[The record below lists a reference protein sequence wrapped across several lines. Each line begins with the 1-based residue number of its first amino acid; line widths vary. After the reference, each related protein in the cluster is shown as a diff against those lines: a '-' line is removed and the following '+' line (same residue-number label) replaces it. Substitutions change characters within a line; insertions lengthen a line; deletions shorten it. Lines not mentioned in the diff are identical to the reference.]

1 MQGQVYRDPQPQQAP
16 PRTQP
21 APPQPMVQN
30 RSALSPPGSNPGSHQ
45 NHTYDPHYVAP
56 SSAVTYPLNFPVL
69 SNGAGRLD
77 YYENVKGNLLK
88 EYLFKEGERL
98 ASQTGM
104 TAKQYAEFRLQE
116 EAVRKQAALQNVPT
130 LELMKIQKDSH
141 FVGNSRISK
150 QGFCGTSFKAIDF
163 DLYVDATGDLCMK
176 PLRGEGKTET
186 FKGRFKDLKVSELDA
201 ILKYQQSPEGRQKI
215 GNKQE
220 ELVVPPPGSKP
231 QYVLGFSLNESKS
244 GKEAGRNYFFFRDD
258 LEVEKFRNTILS
270 YSKIGQRFLDDPDK
284 TSGSAVF
291 LKKII
296 ERRRVLLSESILHA
310 MDRRGAD
317 WEANKKK
324 KMSRDQMTI
333 FLRRAAIKGHIKRE
347 LKENLSDD
355 QKKKE
360 ILMRLLKNMSSKS
373 DDGRKKYAITKWQ
386 QVVMDT
392 RDLSANIIVTPR
404 KYYNLFPDTENRNDL
419 NTLNIDEL
427 HLAISTTQHSQEDI
441 IGHDFT
447 FKASID
453 ILPVPS
459 NSGLLCTEFKIIS
472 HMGSLDLSEMV
483 GMYIIAYIQNK
494 EDRTITAIGNYR
506 ITAKMPYLVIIEM
519 KNANKRHQE
528 NLEAFVVGSVVLRRE
543 GQPTPMPTE
552 HAFSSLLNPKNF
564 GFMRK
569 FYTHF
574 LRDYGLTSIAEPQGV
589 GKKYHMVRTAL
600 GEEYFIN
607 SAIAKYEGDK
617 YRWSEWNFYEDLTSG
632 INNAVIKKGNEFLI
646 TNGTAFRQVMK
657 SIIGTEPYFHEKGQK
672 GYLFHSRDQWRENSD
687 FYKHNDYQEKA
698 LVTGMPEYLYIPVW
712 KSLGKTSILM
722 QIVFDI
728 CRQKI
733 KGFNTS
739 ANLFDQLANDGKDE
753 LAGNPSIEK
762 DVLRVDK
769 DFGLDILQYKLVRKV
784 LCAYLRL
791 SFLMEDVSNDTNLQ
805 GMILKGF
812 SLKVVGGLVHIV
824 RHLVRL
830 YEATKRA
837 SRADDRCNITNED
850 DVFWVLLSIAFIF
863 LPEHFLNPLLG
874 FQGDQASQDFLNK
887 TLKGLGID
895 LTKFQKNQM
904 FVSSSCVGSYKLS
917 LILAQ
922 CIYKEA
928 PELYNKMTDLGF
940 PFLTYCLDL
949 SESLFSE
956 YMNPDTLSKFWN
968 LIFFEGADYIKR
980 RAQQVILSGLLT
992 AIKDCRIQIMDS
1004 HSSQEIL
1011 WHLNAYFM
1019 FNFYGTQFIADT
1031 LKVRKAYFISD
1042 NVGVGLVSQISSIF
1056 SGFTGGRSIE
1066 QEFQQIK
1073 SSINNDF
1080 MNVAVTN
1087 NSYIKYLKSVVYQVE
1102 SSGKPLDIAHLRRF
1116 MDSWNIRLN
1125 SEENKLK
1132 LHFDDEL
1139 QNVEYAIAE
1148 KPQVQNF
1155 SFGISSYDVGNYL
1168 PDKVKVTFETNF
1180 RREHV
1185 TMSPGSNEWFKV
1197 YTIDG
1202 GLIQN
1207 PTQAWIKVVM
1217 EGIDRAGKS
1226 FQTEYQFS
1234 LSRMRFNR
1242 TDYFY
1247 LNFNSF
1253 WMVISLRLDADH
1265 KGFKSDDVDHFGHLD
1280 HDFQHKGEI
1289 FCEEFADYMGI
1300 KKMTPYK
1307 EEIFNNSCTPNM
1319 LEILMNY
1326 ALKSQ
1331 SKFTAEFTQN
1341 VVKVD
1346 IFDRKTPNLF
1356 ESMVRLILFSP
1367 LDNIT
1372 VLRLLFNL
1380 LNKLDLT
1387 SEVQKV
1393 KRSHVQFLIWYI
1405 LRVTQIYLPYA
1416 EIVSMVGTTLHE
1428 SDSSII
1434 SAVVTSMTDT
1444 RKSSLNITDML
1455 NLWFVAQRRRT
1466 GMSCLVIGSKG
1477 YLRELEKAIIFW
1489 QSEHQQPEYKFSK
1502 LNKLRVYFNCK
1513 GVTRKVEFRFDDTMR
1528 IHFDG
1533 KNRESEVTADHVLL
1547 LEDTEELLNFTQFT
1561 RIMTQFQ
1568 ILDWI
1573 FTRLTGLASDNAY
1586 GEYIKQIKAQEIRN
1600 LKSFEVQIK
1609 IRLLDVKDQKEHATD
1624 VGVVTLVK
1632 SNLGH
1637 LVDYRMSEVKQDHLI
1652 DNQNRMNFGGHLPT
1666 VKEVQFL
1673 DSDVSIREIVDQA
1686 LLVAA
1691 HNVISVVDTNTLTY
1705 PYPRDCLELIKANTD
1720 EARVILMDRKLSPE
1734 HIEMP
1739 LSKISA
1745 LLKDPPR
1752 LTMLLDI
1759 PRSSIERVYN
1769 HMAKDIYYLEG
1780 IDVVDNPFVP
1790 CLILSK
1796 NSAFAEVLFKNDNG
1810 NFLFTLDIRTVA
1822 LDDVVNANYFT
1833 KQ

>member
-1 MQGQVYRDPQPQQAP
+1 M
-16 PRTQP
+16 
-21 APPQPMVQN
+21 
-30 RSALSPPGSNPGSHQ
+30 
-45 NHTYDPHYVAP
+45 
-56 SSAVTYPLNFPVL
+56 
-69 SNGAGRLD
+69 
-77 YYENVKGNLLK
+77 
-88 EYLFKEGERL
+88 KEGEKL
-98 ASQTGM
+98 SSQTGM
-104 TAKQYAEFRLQE
+104 TAKEYVDFRVQE
-116 EAVRKQAALQNVPT
+116 EAVRKQWSLQTVPT
-130 LELMKIQKDSH
+130 LDSLKIQRDSH

-150 QGFCGTSFKAIDF
+150 QGFCGKSFKQNDF
-163 DLYVDATGDLCMK
+163 DLFVDASGDLCMK
-176 PLRGEGKTET
+176 PLKGDGKPET
-186 FKGRFKDLKVSELDA
+186 FKGRFKDLKVSDLDA
-201 ILKYQQSPEGRQKI
+201 ILKYQASPEGKQKI

-220 ELVVPPPGSKP
+220 DLVVPPQGSKP

-244 GKEAGRNYFFFRDD
+244 GKETGRNYFFFKDD
-258 LEVEKFRNTILS
+258 SEVEKFRNTVLS
-270 YSKIGQRFLDDPDK
+270 FSRIGQRFMDDPDK
-284 TSGSAVF
+284 ASGSAVF

-296 ERRRVLLSESILHA
+296 ERRRILVSENLLHA
-310 MDRRGAD
+310 MERKAGE

-324 KMSRDQMTI
+324 KMSREQMSN

-347 LKENLSDD
+347 MKENLTVE
-355 QKKKE
+355 QRKKE

-373 DDGRKKYAITKWQ
+373 DEGRKKYAITKWQ
-386 QVVMDT
+386 QVVVDT
-392 RDLSANIIVTPR
+392 RDLTANIVVTPR
-404 KYYNLFPDTENRNDL
+404 KYYNLYPDTENRNDL

-427 HLAISTTQHSQEDI
+427 HLAISTTQHTQETV
-441 IGHDFT
+441 IGHDFS

-453 ILPVPS
+453 ILPIPS
-459 NSGLLCTEFKIIS
+459 NSGLLCTEFKVVS
-472 HMGSLDLSEMV
+472 HMGPLDLSEMV
-483 GMYIIAYIQNK
+483 GLYLVAYIQNK

-506 ITAKMPYLVIIEM
+506 INAKMPYLVIIEM

-543 GQPTPMPTE
+543 GQNVPMPTE
-552 HAFSSLLNPKNF
+552 HAFNSLLAPKNF

-574 LRDYGLTSIAEPQGV
+574 LRDYGLTNIAEPQGV
-589 GKKYHMVRTAL
+589 GKKYHMVRQAL
-600 GEEYFIN
+600 GEEYFVN
-607 SAIAKYEGDK
+607 SAISKYEGDK
-617 YRWSEWNFYEDLTSG
+617 YRWSEWNFFEDLTSG
-632 INNAVIKKGNEFLI
+632 INSAVIKKGNEYLI
-646 TNGTAFRQVMK
+646 TSGTAYRQVMK
-657 SIIGTEPYFHEKGQK
+657 SILGTEPYYFEKGEK
-672 GYLFHSRDQWRENSD
+672 GYLFHSRDQWRENPD
-687 FYKHNDYQEKA
+687 FYRHNDYQEKA
-698 LVTGMPEYLYIPVW
+698 LVTGMPEYLYIPIW

-722 QIVFDI
+722 QIVYDI

-733 KGFNTS
+733 KGFNPS
-739 ANLFDQLANDGKDE
+739 ANLFEQLANDGKDE
-753 LAGNPSIEK
+753 LAANPSIEK

-824 RHLVRL
+824 RHLTRL
-830 YEATKRA
+830 FEATKRA
-837 SRADDRCNITNED
+837 AKLDDRCNATSEE
-850 DVFWVLLSIAFIF
+850 DVFWVLLAIAFIF

-874 FQGDQASQDFLNK
+874 FQPDQASQDFLSK
-887 TLKGLGID
+887 TLRGLGID
-895 LTKFQKNQM
+895 LIKFMKNQM
-904 FVSSSCVGSYKLS
+904 FISSSCVGSYKLS

-968 LIFFEGADYIKR
+968 IIFFEGADYIKR

-1019 FNFYGTQFIADT
+1019 FNFEGTQFIADT
-1031 LKVRKAYFISD
+1031 LKVRKTYFISD
-1042 NVGVGLVSQISSIF
+1042 NAGVGLVSQISSIF

-1066 QEFQQIK
+1066 QEFQEIK

-1080 MNVAVTN
+1080 NNVAVTN
-1087 NSYIKYLKSVVYQVE
+1087 NSFLKYLKSVVYQVE
-1102 SSGKPLDIAHLRRF
+1102 SSGKPLDISHIRRF
-1116 MDSWNIRLN
+1116 LDSWNIRLN

-1148 KPQVQNF
+1148 KPQVQTF

-1168 PDKVKVTFETNF
+1168 TDKVKVTFETNF

-1185 TMSPGSNEWFKV
+1185 TMSPGSNEWFKIYNV
-1197 YTIDG
+1197 DG

-1207 PTQAWIKVVM
+1207 PTQAWIKVRI
-1217 EGIDRAGKS
+1217 EGVDRAGKA
-1226 FQTEYQFS
+1226 FQTQYQFT
-1234 LSRMRFNR
+1234 LSRLRFNR

-1247 LNFNSF
+1247 LNYNSF

-1265 KGFKSDDVDHFGHLD
+1265 KTFKTDDHDYFGHLD

-1289 FCEEFADYMGI
+1289 FCEEFADFMGI
-1300 KKMTPYK
+1300 KKVTPYK
-1307 EEIFNNSCTPNM
+1307 EEIFNNPCSSNM
-1319 LEILMNY
+1319 LEILLNY
-1326 ALKSQ
+1326 ALKGQ
-1331 SKFTAEFTQN
+1331 SKFTPDFIQN
-1341 VVKVD
+1341 VVKMD
-1346 IFDRKTPNLF
+1346 LFDRKTPNLF
-1356 ESMVRLILFSP
+1356 ESTLRLILFSP

-1372 VLRLLFNL
+1372 VLRLMFNL

-1387 SEVQKV
+1387 SESQKI

-1444 RKSSLNITDML
+1444 RKPSLNITDMM

-1466 GMSCLVIGSKG
+1466 GMSGLFIGSKG
-1477 YLRELEKAIIFW
+1477 YLKELEKAINFW
-1489 QSEHQQPEYKFSK
+1489 QAEHQQPEYKFSK
-1502 LNKLRVYFNCK
+1502 LNKLRVFFNCK
-1513 GVTRKVEFRFDDTMR
+1513 GITRKVEFRFDDTMR

-1600 LKSFEVQIK
+1600 MKSFEVQVK
-1609 IRLLDVKDQKEHATD
+1609 IRLVDVKDQKEYHTD
-1624 VGVVTLVK
+1624 VGNITLVK

-1637 LVDYRMSEVKQDHLI
+1637 LVDYRMSEVKLDHLI
-1652 DNQNRMNFGGHLPT
+1652 DNQNRINFGVNVPSI
-1666 VKEVQFL
+1666 KEVQFL
-1673 DSDVSIREIVDQA
+1673 DSDVTIREMIEQA
-1686 LLVAA
+1686 VLVAG
-1691 HNVISVVDTNTLTY
+1691 HNVVSVVDVNTLTY
-1705 PYPRDCLELIKANTD
+1705 PYTRDCLDLINANTD
-1720 EARVILMDRKLSPE
+1720 EARVILQDRKLSPE

-1739 LSKISA
+1739 LTKISA

-1752 LTMLLDI
+1752 LSMVLDI

-1790 CLILSK
+1790 CLILNK

-1810 NFLFTLDIRTVA
+1810 SSLLTSDIRTVA
-1822 LDDVVNANYFT
+1822 LDDVVNNNYQS
-1833 KQ
+1833 KP